1 MCESGCACVCLAE
14 RERWGVTANSR
25 PGEQGTDRGVFHL
38 YSLRVNTNA
47 VRAQAK
53 LVRLRVLD
61 VSDNKL
67 SSLDD
72 MLGDL
77 KSLERLDAYKNSIT
91 AMSPQIGRISTLKEL
106 NVFNNQVPVRMFVGV
121 AWRCGV

>member
-1 MCESGCACVCLAE
+1 MCKSECASVCLAE
-14 RERWGVTANSR
+14 RERWGVTVNSR
-25 PGEQGTDRGVFHL
+25 PGEQGTDRGIFHL
-38 YSLRVNTNA
+38 HSLRVNTNA

-53 LVRLRVLD
+53 LARLRVLD

>member
-1 MCESGCACVCLAE
+1 MTES
-14 RERWGVTANSR
+14 SR
-25 PGEQGTDRGVFHL
+25 PGEQERDRGIL
-38 YSLRVNTNA
+38 YSYSLRVNTSA
-47 VRAQAK
+47 VRAQAR

-91 AMSPQIGRISTLKEL
+91 AMSPKIGRISTLKEL
-106 NVFNNQVPVRMFVGV
+106 NVFNNQVPVRLFVGL